1 MAYYGILLTIIPGLF
16 YNSLQIANTALIVTN
31 RVNYQAYV
39 NMVMGVV
46 NVILAFLLGKKLGV
60 LGACLSIFISFM
72 IRNVLLNFIHF
83 RVLKLDIPRFI
94 KECYFRMSIPVI
106 ITILF
111 GTLLNKIFMPKGWL
125 DLMFRGVLVTVL
137 FSIMLYTVGINH
149 EDREKIKQFIRRRR

>member
-1 MAYYGILLTIIPGLF
+1 
-16 YNSLQIANTALIVTN
+16 
-31 RVNYQAYV
+31 
-39 NMVMGVV
+39 
-46 NVILAFLLGKKLGV
+46 
-60 LGACLSIFISFM
+60 M